1 MGPHCANSGKYS
13 GEKRLRFIVDDQ
25 IFTLYPELCLGV
37 VVASGLDNRGS
48 SDELRAL
55 IRDQQNTIR
64 ENINPETLS
73 QLPKIAAWRRAYSSF
88 GAKPKKYKSSVESLY
103 RMVLKGID
111 LRRINTIV
119 DIYNYI
125 SIKHMVP
132 LGGDDISRVE
142 GDIMLRFAREG
153 ELFRP
158 LNSGEM
164 ERTKQ
169 GEVIYADDAEVLCR
183 RWNWRECDKTKM
195 TEDTENA
202 LLVVEG
208 LPPVDRDEVEK
219 IVEELSGLMEKF
231 CGGIICLEILHR
243 EKTEIAFSP

>member
-1 MGPHCANSGKYS
+1 M
-13 GEKRLRFIVDDQ
+13 RFTVDDQ
-25 IFTLYPELCLGV
+25 IFTMYPELYLGV

-48 SDELRAL
+48 ADELRAL
-55 IRDQQNTIR
+55 IRVQQNTIW
-64 ENINPETLS
+64 ENINPLTLS
-73 QLPKIAAWRRAYSSF
+73 QLPKIAAWRKAYSSF

-111 LRRINTIV
+111 LRHINTIV

-142 GDIMLRFAREG
+142 GDIALRFAHEG

-158 LNSGEM
+158 LHSGEV

-169 GEVIYADDAEVLCR
+169 GEVIYADDVEVLCR

-195 TEDTENA
+195 TEDTEDA

-208 LPPVDRDEVEK
+208 LPPVDRNEVEK
-219 IVEELSGLMEKF
+219 VVEELCGLIEKF
-231 CGGIICLEILHR
+231 CGGKTCLEILHR
-243 EKTEIAFSP
+243 GKTEIALSP